1 MTGKIKR
8 DVLPGRWIHS
18 WEEDAGGNQVYR
30 PEGYDFPLSRRPRES
45 VELRPDGTLILGEP
59 SASDSLREA
68 QGRWEIA
75 EGDILLFYSGSG
87 TEPEKKMRI
96 KSASDDR
103 LVVHV
108 E

>member
-8 DVLPGRWIHS
+8 DALSRRWIHS
-18 WEEDAGGNQVYR
+18 WEEDADGDQVYR
-30 PEGYDFPLSRRPRES
+30 PESYDFPLSRRPRES
-45 VELRPDGTLILGEP
+45 FELRPDGTLILGEP
-59 SASDSLREA
+59 SANDSLREA

-75 EGDILLFYSGSG
+75 EGDNLFFYSGSG
-87 TEPEKKMRI
+87 AEPEKKMRI

-103 LVVHV
+103 LVVQV